1 MSLYIYTDIPELK
14 ERLLDQVSKHRW
26 TDSGFDIPLAYGHS
40 LGSSVHNYTINL
52 HVKVAA
58 VDGEQTRPCLLVPR
72 SSISKTSIRLA
83 NSIGLIDQGYRG
95 DVQAKV
101 DIFESEGGV
110 SSSLKVGDRLFQI
123 CRHDFLPWKNV
134 IVVERREDLP
144 EAIDN
149 RGQGG
154 FGSTGC

>member
-14 ERLLDQVSKHRW
+14 ERLLDQVSNHRW

-40 LGSSVHNYTINL
+40 LGSAASYNYTINL

-72 SSISKTSIRLA
+72 SSLSKTAVRLA

-95 DVQAKV
+95 EVQAKV
-101 DIFESEGGV
+101 DILFP
-110 SSSLKVGDRLFQI
+110 SSLSVGDRLFQI
-123 CRHDFLPWKNV
+123 CRHNFLPWENV
-134 IVVERREDLP
+134 TIVDNWQDLP
-144 EAIDN
+144 AAPDN
-149 RGQGG
+149 RGDGG
-154 FGSTGC
+154 FGSTGQ